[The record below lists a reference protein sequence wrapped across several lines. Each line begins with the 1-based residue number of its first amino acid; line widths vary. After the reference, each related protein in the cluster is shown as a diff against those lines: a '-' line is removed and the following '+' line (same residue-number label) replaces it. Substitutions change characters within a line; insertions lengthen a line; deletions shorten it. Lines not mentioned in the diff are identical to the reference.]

1 MIPYANRQRNIAR
14 LALQAA
20 GAHSGFALAGSGA
33 IREHG
38 LIDRP
43 TEDVDLFTV
52 QGAVQEFGPALD
64 RIVHRLPDRL
74 LVVIRHRSAGP
85 RRTGCRGR

>member
-1 MIPYANRQRNIAR
+1 MIPHANRQRNIAR

-64 RIVHRLPDRL
+64 RIVHGL
-74 LVVIRHRSAGP
+74 HEAGYKIDVHE
-85 RRTGCRGR
+85 RRDSFAA

>member
-33 IREHG
+33 ICEHG

-43 TEDVDLFTV
+43 TEDVD
-52 QGAVQEFGPALD
+52 P
-64 RIVHRLPDRL
+64 
-74 LVVIRHRSAGP
+74 RS
-85 RRTGCRGR
+85 CRCGSTITAI